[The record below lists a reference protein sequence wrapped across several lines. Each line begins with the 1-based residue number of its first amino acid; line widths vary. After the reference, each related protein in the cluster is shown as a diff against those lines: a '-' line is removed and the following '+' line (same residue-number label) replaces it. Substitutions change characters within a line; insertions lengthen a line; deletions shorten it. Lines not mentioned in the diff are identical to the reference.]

1 MVITLYHNCNLNELC
16 DNYAFDNKYDAIFI
30 NLQMSVI
37 IANLPVLY
45 VYLYHLLWK
54 GICQFE
60 SYGNVCAYYMHM
72 YISMQCISPDP
83 LKLLFDKANRMVD
96 DVNCI

>member
-1 MVITLYHNCNLNELC
+1 MVITLYYNCDLNELC

-60 SYGNVCAYYMHM
+60 SYGNVCAY
-72 YISMQCISPDP
+72 
-83 LKLLFDKANRMVD
+83 
-96 DVNCI
+96 